1 MDDFYDALET
11 RDPALR
17 EEQQFDELK
26 KQLHNARDHAPAY
39 AAILA
44 DVDIASVNDRI
55 TLAAIPLTRKSDIA
69 KRQSELPPLGGYAAA
84 PMDSFYNVFASPGGI
99 FEPGAARDD
108 YWNFARGLYA
118 AGIRA
123 GDLIHNTFS
132 YHFTP
137 AGLMVDSAARALG
150 CPVFPGGIGQTELQV
165 QVMARLKPRAYCGTP
180 SFLKIILDKAAEMKI
195 SVDTL
200 SLGLVGGEALPGSLR
215 TELSDSGVDVVQFYG
230 TADLGMVAYESSAKE
245 GMILEEKVIVEI
257 VRPGTGEPVAEG
269 EVGEI
274 VVTTLS
280 PEYPLIRFATGDLS
294 AFMSGNSPCGRTNR
308 RIKGWMGRADQ
319 TAKVRGMFVH
329 PSQVAS
335 VVSRHDEVLRARL
348 VISRVDNQDVMTL
361 KCEIENHQESIEQ
374 LIEQSVRE
382 ICKLR
387 ADIELCPAGA
397 LPNDG
402 VVIEDARPLD

>member
-1 MDDFYDALET
+1 MPDFYDALET
-11 RDPALR
+11 RDPVLR
-17 EEQQFDELK
+17 EKQQFDELK

-44 DVDIASVNDRI
+44 DVDIADINDRD
-55 TLAAIPLTRKSDIA
+55 TLSMIPLTRKSDIA
-69 KRQSELPPLGGYAAA
+69 ERQGELPPLGGYATVR
-84 PMDSFYNVFASPGGI
+84 MDSFYNVFASPGGI

-165 QVMARLKPRAYCGTP
+165 QVMARLQPRAYCGTP

-215 TELSDSGVDVVQFYG
+215 TELSNSGVDVVQFYG

-335 VVSRHDEVLRARL
+335 VVSRHDELLRARL
-348 VISRVDNQDVMTL
+348 VIGRVDNQDVMTL

-402 VVIEDARPLD
+402 VVIEDSRPLD

>member
-55 TLAAIPLTRKSDIA
+55 TLSAIPLTRKSDIA
-69 KRQSELPPLGGYAAA
+69 ERQSELPPLGGYAAVQ
-84 PMDSFYNVFASPGGI
+84 MDSFYNVFASPGGI

-335 VVSRHDEVLRARL
+335 VVSRHDELLRARL
-348 VISRVDNQDVMTL
+348 VIGRVDNQDVMTL
-361 KCEIENHQESIEQ
+361 KCEIENQQESIEQ

>member
-1 MDDFYDALET
+1 MVDFYDSLES
-11 RDPALR
+11 RDPVLR
-17 EEQQFDELK
+17 EEQQFSDLR
-26 KQLHNARDHAPAY
+26 KQLHNARDHTPAY

-44 DVDIASVNDRI
+44 DVDIASVNDRT
-55 TLAAIPLTRKSDIA
+55 TLATIPLTRKSDIA

-180 SFLKIILDKAAEMKI
+180 SFLKIILDKAAEIKI

-257 VRPGTGEPVAEG
+257 VRPGTGEPLAEG

-335 VVSRHDEVLRARL
+335 VVSRHDELLRARL
-348 VISRVDNQDVMTL
+348 VIGRVDNQDVMTL
-361 KCEIENHQESIEQ
+361 KCEIENNQESIEQ

-382 ICKLR
+382 VCKLR
-387 ADIELCPAGA
+387 ADIELCPVGV

-402 VVIEDARPLD
+402 VVIEDSRPLD

>member
-1 MDDFYDALET
+1 MPDFYDALET
-11 RDPALR
+11 RDSALR
-17 EEQQFDELK
+17 EGQQFDELK

-55 TLAAIPLTRKSDIA
+55 TLSLIPLTRKSDIA
-69 KRQSELPPLGGYAAA
+69 ERQSELPPLGGYAAA

-118 AGIRA
+118 AGVRA

-294 AFMSGNSPCGRTNR
+294 AFLSGNSPCGRTNR

-335 VVSRHDEVLRARL
+335 VVSRHDELLRARL
-348 VISRVDNQDVMTL
+348 VIGRVDNQDVMTL

>member
-1 MDDFYDALET
+1 MPDFFDVLET

-150 CPVFPGGIGQTELQV
+150 CPVFPGGVGQTELQV

-215 TELSDSGVDVVQFYG
+215 TELSNSGVDVVQFYG

-335 VVSRHDEVLRARL
+335 VVSRHDELLRARL
-348 VISRVDNQDVMTL
+348 VIGRVDNQDVMTL

>member
-1 MDDFYDALET
+1 MNDFYDTLET

-39 AAILA
+39 TSILA
-44 DVDIASVNDRI
+44 DVDLATVNDR
-55 TLAAIPLTRKSDIA
+55 TALSAIPLTRKSDIA

-150 CPVFPGGIGQTELQV
+150 CPVFPGGVGQTELQV

-180 SFLKIILDKAAEMKI
+180 SFLKIILDKAAEVKI

-335 VVSRHDEVLRARL
+335 VVSRHDELLRARL
-348 VISRVDNQDVMTL
+348 VIGRVDNQDVMTL

>member
-1 MDDFYDALET
+1 MPDFFDVLET

-150 CPVFPGGIGQTELQV
+150 CPVFPGGVGQTELQV

-180 SFLKIILDKAAEMKI
+180 SFLKIILDKAAEVKI

-335 VVSRHDEVLRARL
+335 VVSRHDELLRARL
-348 VISRVDNQDVMTL
+348 VIGRVDNQDVMTL

>member
-1 MDDFYDALET
+1 MPDFFDALET
-11 RDPALR
+11 RDSALR
-17 EEQQFDELK
+17 ENQQFDELK

-55 TLAAIPLTRKSDIA
+55 TLSAIPLTRKSDIA
-69 KRQSELPPLGGYAAA
+69 ERQSELPPLGGYAAVQ
-84 PMDSFYNVFASPGGI
+84 MDSFYNVFASPGGI

-118 AGIRA
+118 AGVRA

-230 TADLGMVAYESSAKE
+230 TADLGMVAYESSTKE

-335 VVSRHDEVLRARL
+335 VVSRHEELLRARL
-348 VISRVDNQDVMTL
+348 VIGRVDNQDVMTL

-387 ADIELCPAGA
+387 ADIELCPAGV

>member
-1 MDDFYDALET
+1 
-11 RDPALR
+11 
-17 EEQQFDELK
+17 
-26 KQLHNARDHAPAY
+26 
-39 AAILA
+39 
-44 DVDIASVNDRI
+44 
-55 TLAAIPLTRKSDIA
+55 
-69 KRQSELPPLGGYAAA
+69 
-84 PMDSFYNVFASPGGI
+84 
-99 FEPGAARDD
+99 
-108 YWNFARGLYA
+108 
-118 AGIRA
+118 
-123 GDLIHNTFS
+123 
-132 YHFTP
+132 
-137 AGLMVDSAARALG
+137 
-150 CPVFPGGIGQTELQV
+150 
-165 QVMARLKPRAYCGTP
+165 
-180 SFLKIILDKAAEMKI
+180 
-195 SVDTL
+195 
-200 SLGLVGGEALPGSLR
+200 
-215 TELSDSGVDVVQFYG
+215 
-230 TADLGMVAYESSAKE
+230 MVAYESSAKE

-257 VRPGTGEPVAEG
+257 VRPGTGEPAAEG

-335 VVSRHDEVLRARL
+335 VVSRHDELLRARL
-348 VISRVDNQDVMTL
+348 VIGRVDNQDVMTL
-361 KCEIENHQESIEQ
+361 KCEIENHQESIEP

>member
-1 MDDFYDALET
+1 MPDFYDALET
-11 RDPALR
+11 RDSALR

-26 KQLHNARDHAPAY
+26 KQLHNARDHTPAY

-44 DVDIASVNDRI
+44 DVDIASVNDRT
-55 TLAAIPLTRKSDIA
+55 TLATIPLTRKSDIA

-180 SFLKIILDKAAEMKI
+180 SFLKIILDKAAEIKI

-200 SLGLVGGEALPGSLR
+200 SLGLVGGEALPR

-294 AFMSGNSPCGRTNR
+294 VFMSGNSPCGRTNR

-335 VVSRHDEVLRARL
+335 VVSRHDELLRARL
-348 VISRVDNQDVMTL
+348 VIGRVDNQDVMTL

>member
-1 MDDFYDALET
+1 MPDFFDVLET

-215 TELSDSGVDVVQFYG
+215 TELSNSGVDVVQFYG

-335 VVSRHDEVLRARL
+335 VVSRHDELLRARL
-348 VISRVDNQDVMTL
+348 VIGRVDNQDVMTL

>member
-1 MDDFYDALET
+1 MPKFYDALET
-11 RDPALR
+11 RDSALR

-44 DVDIASVNDRI
+44 DVDIASVNDRT

-230 TADLGMVAYESSAKE
+230 TADLGMVAYESSTKE

-335 VVSRHDEVLRARL
+335 VVSRHEELLRARL
-348 VISRVDNQDVMTL
+348 VIGRVDNQDVMTL

-387 ADIELCPAGA
+387 ADIELCPAGV

>member
-1 MDDFYDALET
+1 MPDFFDVLET

-44 DVDIASVNDRI
+44 DVDFASVNDRI

-335 VVSRHDEVLRARL
+335 VVSRHDELLRARL
-348 VISRVDNQDVMTL
+348 VIGRVDNQDVMTL

>member
-55 TLAAIPLTRKSDIA
+55 TLSVIPLTRKSDIA
-69 KRQSELPPLGGYAAA
+69 ERQSELPPLGGYAAA

-118 AGIRA
+118 AGVRA

-257 VRPGTGEPVAEG
+257 VQPGTGEPVAEG

-335 VVSRHDEVLRARL
+335 VVSRHDELLRARL
-348 VISRVDNQDVMTL
+348 VIGRVDNQDVMTL
-361 KCEIENHQESIEQ
+361 KWEIENNQESIEQ

-387 ADIELCPAGA
+387 AYIELCPAGE

>member
-1 MDDFYDALET
+1 MPKFYDALET
-11 RDPALR
+11 RDSALR

-180 SFLKIILDKAAEMKI
+180 SFLKIILDKAAELKI

-257 VRPGTGEPVAEG
+257 VRPGTGEPAAEG

-335 VVSRHDEVLRARL
+335 VVSRHDELLRARL
-348 VISRVDNQDVMTL
+348 VIGRVDNQDVMTL

-374 LIEQSVRE
+374 LVEQSVRE

>member
-1 MDDFYDALET
+1 MPKFYDALET
-11 RDPALR
+11 RDSALR

-44 DVDIASVNDRI
+44 DVDIASVNDRT

-230 TADLGMVAYESSAKE
+230 TADLGMVAYESSTKE

-348 VISRVDNQDVMTL
+348 VIGRVDNQDVMTL

>member
-1 MDDFYDALET
+1 MPDFFDVLET

-44 DVDIASVNDRI
+44 DVDFASVNDRI

-150 CPVFPGGIGQTELQV
+150 CPVFPGGIGQTELQI

-335 VVSRHDEVLRARL
+335 VVSRHDELLRARL
-348 VISRVDNQDVMTL
+348 VIGRVDNQDVMTL

>member
-1 MDDFYDALET
+1 MPDFYDALEI
-11 RDPALR
+11 RDSALR

-39 AAILA
+39 AEILG
-44 DVDIASVNDRI
+44 DVDLATVNDR
-55 TLAAIPLTRKSDIA
+55 TALSAIPLTRKSDIA

-108 YWNFARGLYA
+108 YWNFARGLHA
-118 AGIRA
+118 AGVRA

-180 SFLKIILDKAAEMKI
+180 SFLKIILDKATEMKI
-195 SVDTL
+195 PLDTL

-215 TELSDSGVDVVQFYG
+215 TELSDSGVEVVQFYG

-257 VRPGTGEPVAEG
+257 VRPGTGEPVPEG

-294 AFMSGNSPCGRTNR
+294 AFMPGSSPCGRTNR

-348 VISRVDNQDVMTL
+348 VIGRVDNQDVMTL
-361 KCEIENHQESIEQ
+361 KCEIENHQASIEQ
-374 LIEQSVRE
+374 LIERSVRE

-387 ADIELCPAGA
+387 ADIELFAAGA

-402 VVIEDARPLD
+402 VVIEDARPVD

>member
-1 MDDFYDALET
+1 MPDFYDALEV
-11 RDPALR
+11 RDSALR
-17 EEQQFDELK
+17 EEQQFDQLK

-44 DVDIASVNDRI
+44 DVDIESVNDRI

-180 SFLKIILDKAAEMKI
+180 SFLKIILDKAAEIKI

-294 AFMSGNSPCGRTNR
+294 AFMSGNSSCGRTNR

-348 VISRVDNQDVMTL
+348 VIGRVDNQDVMTL

>member
-55 TLAAIPLTRKSDIA
+55 TLSVIPLTRKSDIA
-69 KRQSELPPLGGYAAA
+69 ERQSELPPLGGYAAA

-335 VVSRHDEVLRARL
+335 VVSRHDELLRARL
-348 VISRVDNQDVMTL
+348 VIGRVDNQDVMTL

>member
-1 MDDFYDALET
+1 MPEFYDALEN
-11 RDPALR
+11 RDSVLR

-69 KRQSELPPLGGYAAA
+69 ERQSELPPLGGYAAA

-150 CPVFPGGIGQTELQV
+150 CPVFPGGVGQTELQV

-195 SVDTL
+195 PLDTL

-215 TELSDSGVDVVQFYG
+215 TELSDSGVEVVQFYG

-257 VRPGTGEPVAEG
+257 VRPGTGEPVPEG

-294 AFMSGNSPCGRTNR
+294 AFMPGSSPCGRTNR

-348 VISRVDNQDVMTL
+348 VIGRVDNQDVMTL
-361 KCEIENHQESIEQ
+361 KCEIENHQASIEQ
-374 LIEQSVRE
+374 LIERSVRE

-387 ADIELCPAGA
+387 ADIELCPVGA

>member
-1 MDDFYDALET
+1 MPDFYDALET
-11 RDPALR
+11 RDSALR
-17 EEQQFDELK
+17 EGQQFDELK

-44 DVDIASVNDRI
+44 HVDFASVNDRI

-335 VVSRHDEVLRARL
+335 VVSRHDELLRARL
-348 VISRVDNQDVMTL
+348 VIGRVDNQDVMTL
-361 KCEIENHQESIEQ
+361 KCEIENHQESIEP

>member
-11 RDPALR
+11 RDSALR
-17 EEQQFDELK
+17 EGQQFDELK

-150 CPVFPGGIGQTELQV
+150 CPVFPGGVGQTELQV

-335 VVSRHDEVLRARL
+335 VVSRHDELLRARL
-348 VISRVDNQDVMTL
+348 VIGRVDNQDVMTL

>member
-1 MDDFYDALET
+1 MPDFYDALET
-11 RDPALR
+11 RDSALR
-17 EEQQFDELK
+17 ENQQYDELK
-26 KQLHNARDHAPAY
+26 KQLQNARDHTRAY
-39 AAILA
+39 AEILG
-44 DVDIASVNDRI
+44 DVDIASVNDR
-55 TLAAIPLTRKSDIA
+55 AALSVIPLTRKSDIA

-84 PMDSFYNVFASPGGI
+84 PIDSFYNVFASPGGI
-99 FEPGAARDD
+99 FEPGAGRDD

-118 AGIRA
+118 AGVRP

-150 CPVFPGGIGQTELQV
+150 CPVFPGGVGQTELQV

-195 SVDTL
+195 PVDTL

-215 TELSDSGVDVVQFYG
+215 TELSNSGVDVVQFYG

-245 GMILEEKVIVEI
+245 GLILEEKVIVEI
-257 VRPGTGEPVAEG
+257 VRPGTGEPVPEG

-348 VISRVDNQDVMTL
+348 VIGRVDNQDVMTL

-374 LIEQSVRE
+374 LIERSVRE

-387 ADIELCPAGA
+387 ADIELFAAGE

>member
-1 MDDFYDALET
+1 MPDFYDALET
-11 RDPALR
+11 RDSALR

-26 KQLHNARDHAPAY
+26 KQLHNARDHTPAY

-44 DVDIASVNDRI
+44 DVDIASVNDRT
-55 TLAAIPLTRKSDIA
+55 TLATIPLTRKSDIA

-335 VVSRHDEVLRARL
+335 VVSRHDELLRARL
-348 VISRVDNQDVMTL
+348 VIGRVDNQDVMTL

>member
-1 MDDFYDALET
+1 MPDFFDVLET
-11 RDPALR
+11 RDSVLR

-215 TELSDSGVDVVQFYG
+215 TELSDSGVNVVQFYG

-335 VVSRHDEVLRARL
+335 VVSRHDELLRARL
-348 VISRVDNQDVMTL
+348 VIGRVDNQDVMTL

>member
-1 MDDFYDALET
+1 MPKFYDALET
-11 RDPALR
+11 RDSALR

-44 DVDIASVNDRI
+44 DVDIASVNDRT

-230 TADLGMVAYESSAKE
+230 TADLGMVAYESSTKE

-335 VVSRHDEVLRARL
+335 VVSRHDELLRARL
-348 VISRVDNQDVMTL
+348 VIGRVDNQDVMTL

>member
-55 TLAAIPLTRKSDIA
+55 TLSVIPLTRKSDIA
-69 KRQSELPPLGGYAAA
+69 ERQSELPPLGGYAAA

-150 CPVFPGGIGQTELQV
+150 CPVFPGGIGQTELQI

-335 VVSRHDEVLRARL
+335 VVSRHDELLRARL
-348 VISRVDNQDVMTL
+348 VIGRVDNQDVMTL

>member
-1 MDDFYDALET
+1 MPDFFDALET
-11 RDPALR
+11 RDSALR
-17 EEQQFDELK
+17 ENQQFDDLK
-26 KQLHNARDHAPAY
+26 MQLHNARDHAPAY

-55 TLAAIPLTRKSDIA
+55 TLSAIPLTRKSDIA
-69 KRQSELPPLGGYAAA
+69 ERQSELPPLGGYAAA
-84 PMDSFYNVFASPGGI
+84 QMDSFYNVFASPGGI
-99 FEPGAARDD
+99 FEPGGARDD

-118 AGIRA
+118 AGVRA

-180 SFLKIILDKAAEMKI
+180 SFLKIILDKAAEMEI
-195 SVDTL
+195 PVDTL

-215 TELSDSGVDVVQFYG
+215 IELSDSGVDVVQFYG

-348 VISRVDNQDVMTL
+348 VIDRVDNQDVMTL
-361 KCEIENHQESIEQ
+361 KCEIESSPEPMEQ

>member
-55 TLAAIPLTRKSDIA
+55 TLSVIPLTRKSDIA
-69 KRQSELPPLGGYAAA
+69 ERQSELPPLGGYAAVQ
-84 PMDSFYNVFASPGGI
+84 MDSFYNVFASPGGI

-335 VVSRHDEVLRARL
+335 VVSRHDELLRARL
-348 VISRVDNQDVMTL
+348 VIGRVDNQDVMTL

>member
-1 MDDFYDALET
+1 MPDFFDVLET

-55 TLAAIPLTRKSDIA
+55 TLAAITLTRKSDIA

-230 TADLGMVAYESSAKE
+230 TADLGMVAYESSAKQ

-335 VVSRHDEVLRARL
+335 VVSRHDELLRARL
-348 VISRVDNQDVMTL
+348 VIGRVDNQDVMTL

>member
-1 MDDFYDALET
+1 MPDFYDALET
-11 RDPALR
+11 RDSALR
-17 EEQQFDELK
+17 EGQQFDELK

-55 TLAAIPLTRKSDIA
+55 TLSVIPLTRKSDIA
-69 KRQSELPPLGGYAAA
+69 ERQRELPPLGGYAAA

-150 CPVFPGGIGQTELQV
+150 CPVFPGGIGQTELQI

-335 VVSRHDEVLRARL
+335 VVSRHDELLRARL

>member
-1 MDDFYDALET
+1 MPDFYDALEI
-11 RDPALR
+11 RDSALR

-44 DVDIASVNDRI
+44 DVDIESVNDRI

-180 SFLKIILDKAAEMKI
+180 A
-195 SVDTL
+195 TL
-200 SLGLVGGEALPGSLR
+200 AQR
-215 TELSDSGVDVVQFYG
+215 
-230 TADLGMVAYESSAKE
+230 
-245 GMILEEKVIVEI
+245 
-257 VRPGTGEPVAEG
+257 
-269 EVGEI
+269 
-274 VVTTLS
+274 
-280 PEYPLIRFATGDLS
+280 
-294 AFMSGNSPCGRTNR
+294 
-308 RIKGWMGRADQ
+308 
-319 TAKVRGMFVH
+319 
-329 PSQVAS
+329 
-335 VVSRHDEVLRARL
+335 
-348 VISRVDNQDVMTL
+348 
-361 KCEIENHQESIEQ
+361 
-374 LIEQSVRE
+374 
-382 ICKLR
+382 
-387 ADIELCPAGA
+387 
-397 LPNDG
+397 
-402 VVIEDARPLD
+402 

>member
-1 MDDFYDALET
+1 MPDFYDALET
-11 RDPALR
+11 RDSALR
-17 EEQQFDELK
+17 EGQQFDELK
-26 KQLHNARDHAPAY
+26 KQLHNARDHATAY

-44 DVDIASVNDRI
+44 AVDIASVNDRT

-69 KRQSELPPLGGYAAA
+69 KRQSELPPLGGYAAT

-335 VVSRHDEVLRARL
+335 VVSRHDELLRARL
-348 VISRVDNQDVMTL
+348 VIGRVDNQDVMTL

>member
-1 MDDFYDALET
+1 MPDFFDVLET
-11 RDPALR
+11 RDSALR

-150 CPVFPGGIGQTELQV
+150 CPVFPGGVGQTELQV

-180 SFLKIILDKAAEMKI
+180 SFLKIILDKAAEVKI

-335 VVSRHDEVLRARL
+335 VVSRHDELLRARL
-348 VISRVDNQDVMTL
+348 VIGRVDNQDVMTL